1 MSPSELKYIED
12 KPMELNLFLRV
23 LLRRWYC
30 LILPVLVVG
39 VGVAP
44 DLLARPGAG
53 GGYSASIRYTAAQVL
68 DAIPNR
74 DGDYQD
80 VWLASELTVNA
91 FTDWVLG
98 SRFQDAIREKL
109 AGQGIDIAPG
119 TFSVSAENE
128 KSVGRITLTS
138 DDEAGLTAITA
149 AAVEILQSTSS
160 EIFPQLGG
168 VAAQVELLD
177 APTLSAIP
185 APIASRLTPV
195 IKLVLA
201 AIVGVVLALA
211 LDYADPYLRRRA
223 QLESSGVTVLSAV
236 PRE

>member
-1 MSPSELKYIED
+1 
-12 KPMELNLFLRV
+12 MELGQFLGV

-30 LILPVLVVG
+30 VILPVLVVG
-39 VGVAP
+39 LMVSP
-44 DLLARPGAG
+44 DLLARPNG
-53 GGYSASIRYTAAQVL
+53 GGYTASIRYTAAQVL

-98 SRFQDAIREKL
+98 SRFQQTIREQL
-109 AGQGIDIAPG
+109 AEQQIEVDG
-119 TFSVSAENE
+119 FSVSAENE
-128 KSVGRITLTS
+128 KSVGKITLTS
-138 DDEAGLTAITA
+138 GDEAQLTAITA

-177 APTLSAIP
+177 APTVSSVP

-195 IKLVLA
+195 IKLILA
-201 AIVGVVLALA
+201 AVAGVVLALA
-211 LDYADPYLRRRA
+211 IEYADPYLRRRA
-223 QLESSGVTVLSAV
+223 QLESAGVTVLSAV

>member
-1 MSPSELKYIED
+1 
-12 KPMELNLFLRV
+12 MELMQFIHL

-30 LILPVLVVG
+30 VVLPVLVAG
-39 VGVAP
+39 VLVAP
-44 DLLARPGAG
+44 ELLTRPTGG
-53 GGYSASIRYTAAQVL
+53 GGYSAVIRYTAAQVL

-98 SRFQDAIREKL
+98 SRFQEMIRENL
-109 AGQGIDIAPG
+109 TAQGIEISG
-119 TFSVSAENE
+119 FSVSAENE
-128 KSVGRITLTS
+128 KSAGKITLS
-138 DDEAGLTAITA
+138 GGDEAELTAITN
-149 AAVEILQSTSS
+149 AAVAVLQSASS
-160 EIFPQLGG
+160 EVFPQLGG

-177 APTLSAIP
+177 TPTVSAVP

-195 IKLVLA
+195 IKVILA
-201 AIVGVVLALA
+201 AVAGVVLALA
-211 LDYADPYLRRRA
+211 IEFADPYLRRRA
-223 QLESSGVTVLSAV
+223 QLESAGIGVLSNI